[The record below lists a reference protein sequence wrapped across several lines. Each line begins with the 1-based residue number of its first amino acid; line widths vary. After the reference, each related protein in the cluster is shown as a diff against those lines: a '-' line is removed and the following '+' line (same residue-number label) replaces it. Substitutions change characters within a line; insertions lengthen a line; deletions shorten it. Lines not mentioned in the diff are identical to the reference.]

1 MPWNAQTFQERLRS
15 LMMRDSNLLLL
26 AAATGFLAG
35 TAAAIFREMIDV
47 CQLVFSERSLGFLG
61 ISGNVFPFFLPLMP
75 MLGGLANGW
84 ICTFFPYAVREN
96 GVHQVIQSVARQG
109 GKIRKRTLLTCS
121 TTSALTIGSGGS
133 AGREGPTVQ
142 VGSAVGSAVG
152 ALCALSS
159 ERVRVLVGCGA
170 AAGIA
175 ASFNTPLAG
184 LLFAL
189 EVILRDFTPRTFSP
203 IVIASVIGTVTGRA
217 YFGNEITFQVP
228 FHQLVSSTEIV
239 FYLFLGILCGLAG
252 RLFVTLFFLCR
263 HYFDEKI
270 ALPGW
275 TKPALGGLIVGLIS
289 IGVPQVLGNGY
300 EFMQEALSGKMFWG
314 LAGLLI
320 ILKMVATSITL
331 GSGGMGGI
339 FAPSLFIGAMVG
351 TTFGAAV
358 HGGFPDATAAP
369 QTYSAVGMVAV
380 AGAVM
385 QAPLTH
391 ILMLFE
397 MTNDY
402 TLILPVMV
410 CCIVAAST
418 FRALHRNSIFIQLLI
433 DSGIH
438 IRHDRENT
446 LLNSIPV
453 KDLMSRDVTSIPENM
468 PFRKIL
474 ETVSYSKNLYFPVLD
489 KQGEMTGILSF
500 NDIREM
506 LFQEELADLVIAR
519 ELATRDVVTLNPEN
533 NLSDA
538 MEVFSKLDVE
548 QLPVVATEN
557 SRKPIGLL
565 TRGDVIAAYNREILV
580 SEFDR

>member
-1 MPWNAQTFQERLRS
+1 
-15 LMMRDSNLLLL
+15 
-26 AAATGFLAG
+26 
-35 TAAAIFREMIDV
+35 
-47 CQLVFSERSLGFLG
+47 
-61 ISGNVFPFFLPLMP
+61 
-75 MLGGLANGW
+75 
-84 ICTFFPYAVREN
+84 
-96 GVHQVIQSVARQG
+96 
-109 GKIRKRTLLTCS
+109 
-121 TTSALTIGSGGS
+121 
-133 AGREGPTVQ
+133 
-142 VGSAVGSAVG
+142 
-152 ALCALSS
+152 
-159 ERVRVLVGCGA
+159 
-170 AAGIA
+170 
-175 ASFNTPLAG
+175 
-184 LLFAL
+184 
-189 EVILRDFTPRTFSP
+189 
-203 IVIASVIGTVTGRA
+203 
-217 YFGNEITFQVP
+217 
-228 FHQLVSSTEIV
+228 
-239 FYLFLGILCGLAG
+239 
-252 RLFVTLFFLCR
+252 
-263 HYFDEKI
+263 
-270 ALPGW
+270 
-275 TKPALGGLIVGLIS
+275 
-289 IGVPQVLGNGY
+289 
-300 EFMQEALSGKMFWG
+300 MQEALSGKMFWG